1 MKVLSEYLQVLEGK
15 KIPWRSV
22 SEHWNHSQQPRN
34 TAWGWS
40 DPLLYLKVLSG
51 LLSFVLSSVIFMGQ
65 ALGPGHT
72 GCSQTL
78 LETLKSWNSLHQYL
92 LTVLWNCPLVAQIHV
107 SLLVYEGYLVSL
119 NLKRFQG
126 NTEQFLGKRILEQ
139 VRSSERDGKQLTSLL
154 VSLWKVDLR
163 VCMPRSGIAGSHG
176 SSISSFLRN
185 LHTVLHSGWTS
196 YTLRK
201 PDLKETRAPQCSSQ
215 HCL

>member
-1 MKVLSEYLQVLEGK
+1 MKVLSKYLQVSEGK

-22 SEHWNHSQQPRN
+22 FEHWNYSQQPRN

-40 DPLLYLKVLSG
+40 DPLLNLKVVWG

-92 LTVLWNCPLVAQIHV
+92 FTVLWNCPLVAQIHV
-107 SLLVYEGYLVSL
+107 SLLLYEGYLVSV

-126 NTEQFLGKRILEQ
+126 NTEQFLGKRILGQ
-139 VRSSERDGKQLTSLL
+139 VRNSERHGKQLSSLL
-154 VSLWKVDLR
+154 VSLWKVDL
-163 VCMPRSGIAGSHG
+163 IKQTNN
-176 SSISSFLRN
+176 I
-185 LHTVLHSGWTS
+185 T
-196 YTLRK
+196 
-201 PDLKETRAPQCSSQ
+201 
-215 HCL
+215 